1 MICCAPGSPE
11 MPAGLDI
18 PQPPLRRGR
27 TGLKIAAAQRYSR
40 FVGLMRWALPA
51 AVVVLLIML
60 FGWPSLTADLR
71 DLPPTT
77 MGQREMTNLRYS
89 SQNAKGEPMVV
100 TAARAVQVGEVADSI
115 DLETVTARLDRQGGG
130 WVTITSQTGRYEQ
143 KANHVILTGQ
153 VHLKDDEGYD
163 VVTEKA
169 EINLAEPAQA
179 FGDQP
184 VTGTGP
190 KGRINA
196 NGFRI
201 TDEGKTVMFTGRATL
216 NVPGAAR

>member
-1 MICCAPGSPE
+1 
-11 MPAGLDI
+11 
-18 PQPPLRRGR
+18 
-27 TGLKIAAAQRYSR
+27 
-40 FVGLMRWALPA
+40 
-51 AVVVLLIML
+51 
-60 FGWPSLTADLR
+60 
-71 DLPPTT
+71 
-77 MGQREMTNLRYS
+77 
-89 SQNAKGEPMVV
+89 
-100 TAARAVQVGEVADSI
+100 VQVGEVADSI

-169 EINLAEPAQA
+169 EINLAEPAHA

-184 VTGTGP
+184 VTGMGP